1 MGVLSVQISILDVCL
16 DLPGTFI
23 LYKFLVVIRGV
34 KPQSVLGR
42 IFSFCNK
49 IQSIVR
55 AGLPTSPAAMVMRPG
70 SPLFKMVDPSS
81 SPLTHWRLP
90 DFDVVIVSVVDDIIR
105 KLDLL
110 GSGLRLGSSK
120 HWQMDWFLLRHDFFC
135 TQL

>member
-1 MGVLSVQISILDVCL
+1 MGILSVQISILDVRL

-23 LYKFLVVIRGV
+23 LYKFLIIIRGV
-34 KPQSVLGR
+34 KSQSVLGR
-42 IFSFCNK
+42 VFSFRNK

-70 SPLFKMVDPSS
+70 SPLFEMVDPSS
-81 SPLTHWRLP
+81 SPLAHWRLP

-110 GSGLRLGSSK
+110 WSGLRLGSSK
-120 HWQMDWFLLRHDFFC
+120 HWQMDRFLLRHDFFC

>member
-1 MGVLSVQISILDVCL
+1 MGILSVQISILDVCL

-81 SPLTHWRLP
+81 SPLTHRRLP

-120 HWQMDWFLLRHDFFC
+120 HRQMDWFLLRDDFFW